1 MWNAQTIKFFSFQ
14 FNEQNENFVFSWF
27 LSSHVM
33 CVIFSVIWIQSVQT
47 SVLFCYRHQYS
58 AFVKS
63 MRFLSDILLI
73 YHHVWVLI
81 NMKKAGIFRSL
92 QFYRVPR
99 WFVLGFHSDR
109 WPFCRCRNQMQW
121 WWRGSQNHHLL
132 LWTHWL
138 SKIYCCSLTT
148 ALSRKLDSDWPIL
161 VSCGQVFPNI
171 FP

>member
-81 NMKKAGIFRSL
+81 NMKKSGIFRSL

-99 WFVLGFHSDR
+99 WSFWAFIVIDDHFAGAGIRCSDDEEAR
-109 WPFCRCRNQMQW
+109 RTIICFFGHTGWVR
-121 WWRGSQNHHLL
+121 S
-132 LWTHWL
+132 
-138 SKIYCCSLTT
+138 IA
-148 ALSRKLDSDWPIL
+148 AL
-161 VSCGQVFPNI
+161 
-171 FP
+171 